1 MSIKKTITKLL
12 NINGRYTCPCC
23 NSNVKRFA
31 PMSKSIIQDLYLVSI
46 APKGFETL
54 SLDSYFCTICGAN
67 DRDRLIV
74 SYLQKNHKRFFS
86 VLEIAPSTPIRN
98 NLNLAGFKY
107 RCCDLYMP
115 DVDDRCDIA
124 KMTCYPDNSF
134 DIVIC
139 SHVLEH
145 IHEDKR
151 AISEIARILRPNGEA
166 LILVPIPIGLEVNL
180 YDPSIEDIETRAR
193 MYGQDDHVR
202 MYSKSGLTD
211 LICNSGL
218 SIKTWSHSDDELGF
232 EKMGLS
238 STSTLYVGVKRD
250 ASFQS

>member
-1 MSIKKTITKLL
+1 MSIKKIINKLL
-12 NINGRYTCPCC
+12 NINGSYTCCCC
-23 NSNVKRFA
+23 NSNVRKFA
-31 PMSKSIIQDLYLVSI
+31 PVSKSIIRDLDFVTT

-54 SLDSYFCTICGAN
+54 SLDSYFCSICGAN
-67 DRDRLIV
+67 DRDRLII
-74 SYLQKNHKRFFS
+74 SYLQKNHNNDSS
-86 VLEIAPSTPIRN
+86 VLEIAPSNPIRN

-107 RCCDLYMP
+107 RCCDLFMP
-115 DVDDRCDIA
+115 NVDDRCDIT
-124 KMTCYPDNSF
+124 KMTCYLDNSF

-145 IHEDKR
+145 IHEDTK
-151 AISEIARILRPNGEA
+151 AISEIARILKPNGEA

-180 YDPSIEDIETRAR
+180 YDPSTEDIETRVR

-218 SIKTWSHSDDELGF
+218 NIKTWSHSDDEFGF

-238 STSTLYVGVKRD
+238 STSTLYVGVKS
-250 ASFQS
+250 ATNF